1 MAIFDKIYDSST
13 YMMLKNIDLL
23 ALLEVETFVVILQQ
37 FGLNIEL

>member
-1 MAIFDKIYDSST
+1 
-13 YMMLKNIDLL
+13 MLKNIDLL